1 MIRTFLLFAMF
12 SLFCTKAVAQLRT
25 ARVFTDHA
33 VLQREKPIP
42 VWGWAK
48 PGEAIR
54 AVLNGQAAAARADT
68 AGRWQVS
75 FAPMPAGGPYDLIIQ
90 GERDTLTLRDILLG
104 EVWLCSGQSNMEWPV
119 RLSANAAAEIRAA
132 RYPLIRHLK
141 IDRAMAFEP
150 QSDLPEGSSVWQVC
164 SPATAGDFTA
174 VGYFFAR
181 ELQQKLGGVPI
192 GLVNSTWGGAQ
203 VESWISREAMLGFD
217 EFRDYAQKLPGNWE
231 QADVMLRRQ
240 LLRHTLGSSD
250 RLPSPSDE
258 AAYTRPNYDY
268 SKWANGYAPGSW
280 DWQGIWA
287 YRGRGY
293 MVRTVELPADFAARP
308 ARLFLGETD
317 QPFEVF
323 WNGNLLEKGYRKAV
337 ISVKVPDSVLLAG
350 NNTLLIRLG
359 VPSGTEWWEMGLHG
373 NGNDL
378 YLEVDGDK
386 IPLNGD
392 GWKLMPAWATAHRFA
407 HLQNNLGTI
416 LYNAMVH
423 PLVPLAMRGA
433 LWYQGESNAVRA
445 DQYLRS
451 FPLLIN
457 DWRQKWGEAFPFLFV
472 QLSSYGRDQS
482 SNDGSLW
489 AELREAQSMTEIQLP
504 ATGMAITTDVGDP
517 GDIHPTNKQDVGKR
531 LAASALNV
539 AYQQKAPRSPRFKNM
554 VLEKNAALLT
564 VDFAESGLMAQDKFG
579 YVRGFEMAGDDQIF
593 HYAQAQ
599 ILNGNQIRVFHPDG
613 KKPVA
618 VRYAWSD
625 APVEANVFNHAGFPL
640 DPFRTDDWKKRTAG
654 VKFE

>member
-359 VPSGTEWWEMGLHG
+359 VPSGTEWW
-373 NGNDL
+373 
-378 YLEVDGDK
+378 
-386 IPLNGD
+386 
-392 GWKLMPAWATAHRFA
+392 
-407 HLQNNLGTI
+407 
-416 LYNAMVH
+416 
-423 PLVPLAMRGA
+423 
-433 LWYQGESNAVRA
+433 
-445 DQYLRS
+445 
-451 FPLLIN
+451 
-457 DWRQKWGEAFPFLFV
+457 
-472 QLSSYGRDQS
+472 
-482 SNDGSLW
+482 
-489 AELREAQSMTEIQLP
+489 
-504 ATGMAITTDVGDP
+504 
-517 GDIHPTNKQDVGKR
+517 
-531 LAASALNV
+531 
-539 AYQQKAPRSPRFKNM
+539 
-554 VLEKNAALLT
+554 
-564 VDFAESGLMAQDKFG
+564 
-579 YVRGFEMAGDDQIF
+579 
-593 HYAQAQ
+593 
-599 ILNGNQIRVFHPDG
+599 
-613 KKPVA
+613 
-618 VRYAWSD
+618 
-625 APVEANVFNHAGFPL
+625 
-640 DPFRTDDWKKRTAG
+640 
-654 VKFE
+654 